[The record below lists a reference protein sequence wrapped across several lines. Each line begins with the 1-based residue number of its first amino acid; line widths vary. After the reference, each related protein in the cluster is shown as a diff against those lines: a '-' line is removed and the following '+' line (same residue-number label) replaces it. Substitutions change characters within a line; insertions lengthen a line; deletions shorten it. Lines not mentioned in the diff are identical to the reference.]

1 MNPILRHVLVLTAGT
16 LLAVVSTTHAVERPE
31 QPAPVKQHYSL
42 GVKLLT
48 PTGGVNFSAY
58 LQQSITTIRHN
69 WIASLPEAAKAG
81 ETGTVVV
88 RLQVSNDGSLL
99 DEKVDTSSGK
109 ESFDSASVAALRA
122 SAPFPH
128 FPSDFHGPNIDL
140 RITFF
145 YNVTPQAPNPAPVKI
160 ESDPT
165 TPK

>member
-1 MNPILRHVLVLTAGT
+1 MNPVLRHLLVLTAGT
-16 LLAVVSTTHAVERPE
+16 LLSAVSATHAVERPE
-31 QPAPVKQHYSL
+31 QAAPAKQHYSL

-58 LQQSITTIRHN
+58 LQQSITTVRHN
-69 WIASLPEAAKAG
+69 WIPSLPEAAKAG
-81 ETGTVVV
+81 ETGIVIV
-88 RLQVSNDGSLL
+88 RVQVRNDGSLS
-99 DEKVDTSSGK
+99 DENVETSSGK
-109 ESFDSASVAALRA
+109 DSFDSAAVAALRA

-145 YNVTPQAPNPAPVKI
+145 YNVTPQAPNPTPVNVQ
-160 ESDPT
+160 SDAT